1 MSVGYVGVQ
10 WSRHKRIYDL
20 LVVAAVASYIAIF
33 IIVSTLTRTGPD
45 AVGDEVLLIR
55 ATGSCAIVLL
65 HVILCIGPLARLS
78 PRFLPLLY
86 NRRHL
91 GVMTFLVA
99 LAHGVV
105 VTGYYH
111 GFGVLNPLHS
121 LLTINTSYLSLQG
134 FPFQSLG
141 VLALV
146 ILFLLAAT
154 SHDFWLKNLSA
165 AAWKRLHMSVY
176 LAYAL
181 LIGHVGLGSMVD
193 SRSDLA
199 PVLLALGAVVVC
211 SLHLL
216 TGLRERRR
224 DTRGVD
230 AATTPDVGATNGA
243 THSAAIGAKTDET
256 STWIDVGAPDD
267 IPMDRARTVCTA
279 HGERIAV
286 FRHKDGVSAVTNVCA
301 HQGGPLGEGK
311 VIDGC
316 ITCPWHGWQYR
327 PADGCSPPPF
337 VEKIHTYQVRIRAGR
352 VEVRSA
358 AEAPGTPIAPA
369 RSEAVR

>member
-10 WSRHKRIYDL
+10 WSRHKRTYDL
-20 LVVAAVASYIAIF
+20 IVVMAVAAYIAIF
-33 IIVSTLTRTGPD
+33 IVISKLASTGGGAHAL
-45 AVGDEVLLIR
+45 GDEVLLIR
-55 ATGSCAIVLL
+55 ATGSCAIALL
-65 HVILCIGPLARLS
+65 HVILCIGPVARLS

-91 GVMTFLVA
+91 GVVTFLVA
-99 LAHGVV
+99 LVHGFV

-111 GFGVLNPLHS
+111 GFGVLTPLRS
-121 LLTINTSYLSLQG
+121 LLTINTNYLSLQG
-134 FPFQSLG
+134 FPFQTLG

-165 AAWKRLHMSVY
+165 ATWKRLHMSVY
-176 LAYAL
+176 VAYAL

-193 SRSDLA
+193 SRSGVA
-199 PVLLALGAVVVC
+199 PALLAIGATVVC

-224 DTRGVD
+224 DTRGAD
-230 AATTPDVGATNGA
+230 AANTGANT
-243 THSAAIGAKTDET
+243 SAKTGASSIAASDEA
-256 STWIDVGAPDD
+256 STWIDVGAPDE

-327 PADGCSPPPF
+327 PGDGCSPPPF
-337 VEKIHTYQVRIRAGR
+337 VEKIQTYQVRIRAGR
-352 VEVRSA
+352 VEVRSQ
-358 AEAPGTPIAPA
+358 AEAPGTALPPV
-369 RSEAVR
+369 RSEAAT